1 MREQKFFGAYHHGE
15 YFVAYTKALA
25 QSIQMI
31 LCILVMRNHLQ
42 NNCGLY
48 GHRCTLLIHP
58 HVINVISQWELAVV
72 GIAAVGADGEIQ

>member
-1 MREQKFFGAYHHGE
+1 MQNNEILD
-15 YFVAYTKALA
+15 YFIELLNPTGN
-25 QSIQMI
+25 I
-31 LCILVMRNHLQ
+31 CILVMRNHLQ

-58 HVINVISQWELAVV
+58 HVINVISEWELAVV